1 MKTIKAAFAFAF
13 LPCFGFAFTNNDTAR
28 TATSD
33 GSAADTQAALN
44 YIDAK
49 NQDGPMLRK
58 MGLSSALALV
68 SASSPQGNQ
77 STGLWACCSR

>member
-49 NQDGPMLRK
+49 NQDGWTLTI
-58 MGLSSALALV
+58 GTVGSSY
-68 SASSPQGNQ
+68 
-77 STGLWACCSR
+77 T